1 MQLLNGFMRARM
13 RPLPNLSGM
22 SFLSSSS
29 PQFRAF
35 SSSEC
40 RHGPRISCRRHSFEP
55 IEASL
60 DIAAGDTRAWIF
72 TIVRSCY
79 HSWLTGRRRKSRS
92 KTDHHGEGDSEELIS
107 NISSE
112 ENNPEATLLREA
124 QSKTVCLVLD
134 AMPRPLREIL
144 ALRKL
149 EELSYG
155 QISDITDLP
164 IGTVMSRLAR
174 AKGIWGWAPRDREW
188 CLN

>member
-1 MQLLNGFMRARM
+1 VQLLNGFMRARM

-92 KTDHHGEGDSEELIS
+92 KTDHGEGDSEELIS

-174 AKGIWGWAPRDREW
+174 ARRAFGDGRRETE
-188 CLN
+188 NGA